1 MTIKLIIAYDG
12 TTYDG
17 WQRNHKKDTVQGRI
31 ENVLS
36 KHFEE
41 PIEIVG
47 SGRTD
52 AGVHAWGQVASF
64 SVKREVEPTALR
76 DHMNLYLPEAI
87 RIRSVAIVEDRFHA
101 RYAVVGKVY
110 RYQIDLGDVYD
121 PLRRHLTLH
130 HPEHLDLS
138 AMRSAADHL
147 IGTHDF
153 SSFTQMKSKKKSR
166 VRRLDA
172 IDIEREGTLLTIRF
186 TGEGFLYK
194 MVRILVGTLLE
205 VGTGVRNPRDMAV
218 ILAKKDRNFAG
229 ETAPAKGL
237 TLERVDYGA

>member
-64 SVKREVEPTALR
+64 AVDRDIDPAALR

-87 RIRSVAIVEDRFHA
+87 RIRRAEIVGDRFHA
-101 RYAVVGKVY
+101 RYAAAGKVY

-121 PLRRHLTLH
+121 PLRRHVAIH
-130 HPEHLDLS
+130 HPGSLDLA
-138 AMRSAADHL
+138 AMQSAADHL
-147 IGTHDF
+147 VGTHDF

-172 IDIEREGTLLTIRF
+172 IDIEREGTLLTLRF

-205 VGTGVRNPRDMAV
+205 VGTGVRRPQDMAV
-218 ILAKKDRNFAG
+218 VLAKKDRNFAG

-237 TLERVDYGA
+237 TLERVIY